1 MDLYSTVPYLVSM
14 TVLLLVAASP
24 LLKPADVPPNPHGQR
39 LSAFDGMRGFLALAV
54 VFHHGVTYH
63 LYILEGTWLIPDS
76 ATFYLLL
83 GKFGVAGF
91 FMITGHLFW
100 SKVIAS
106 RGNMDWSRLYIGR
119 FFRLAPLY
127 FVAAALM
134 LTFVFYHAGMHWNV
148 PPLKLVKQLGRWL
161 SVGLFRGYEFD
172 GSAEPGILLGVAWT
186 LQFEW
191 YFYFSLPVLALMAG
205 RKRGSPL
212 RPALVL
218 VVSVLYIA
226 VNTSASLF
234 YTGLHYAE
242 PIALFSVGM
251 TCAALAENGRNVRL
265 PSNAI
270 SLLASIMVILAF
282 AAGPFIHSAGEIL
295 LLGGVFYLVTCGCSF
310 FGLLTCRPA
319 RRLGDISYGI
329 YLLQNLVF
337 SGVFS
342 IGWARR
348 IALAS
353 PLGHWSMLL
362 LSAVLLI
369 LIATFTHVWIERPG
383 IDLGK
388 RFGALLCN
396 RSRNALPRTSAVDLA
411 ESRTPSAARLAAEN
425 YATRQK

>member
-24 LLKPADVPPNPHGQR
+24 FLKPADVPPNPRGQR

-63 LYILEGTWLIPDS
+63 LYILEGKWLIPNS

-91 FMITGHLFW
+91 FMITGYLFW
-100 SKVIAS
+100 SKVIVS
-106 RGNMDWSRLYIGR
+106 RGNPDWTQLYIGR
-119 FFRLAPLY
+119 FFRLSPLY

-134 LTFVFYHAGMHWNV
+134 LAFVLYHAGMHWNV
-148 PPLKLVKQLGRWL
+148 PPSKLVKQLGRWL

-172 GSAEPGILLGVAWT
+172 GSAESEVLLGMAWT

-191 YFYFSLPVLALMAG
+191 YFYLSLPVLALTAG
-205 RKRGSPL
+205 RKHGSPL
-212 RPALVL
+212 QPALAL
-218 VVSVLYIA
+218 VASVLYVA
-226 VNTSASLF
+226 TNTSASLF
-234 YTGLHYAE
+234 YSGLTYAE
-242 PIALFSVGM
+242 PIALFSIGM
-251 TCAALAENGRNVRL
+251 TCAALAENGRIVRL
-265 PSNAI
+265 SANAA

-282 AAGPFIHSAGEIL
+282 AAAPFIHSAGEIL
-295 LLGGVFYLVTCGCSF
+295 LLGGAFYLVTCGCSF

-369 LIATFTHVWIERPG
+369 LIATLAHVWIERPG
-383 IDLGK
+383 IELGK
-388 RFGALLCN
+388 QIGALLRN
-396 RSRNALPRTSAVDLA
+396 RSRNALPLMPAVDLA
-411 ESRTPSAARLAAEN
+411 KSGTPSAARLAAEN
-425 YATRQK
+425 YSSRQK